1 MMSESLILNEASEF
15 IKGRLYFVTLRTKP
29 RSSTGVH
36 YFSIDHEFQYENF
49 YSDFGPVNMAVLY
62 RYYCKLNKKLKSP
75 TLAKKK
81 IVHYTSYDSKKRANA
96 AFLIAAY
103 SILKKK
109 SLIILRLQL
118 INAKVAECCSLW
130 WSSYNPIRNGSVI
143 ALRKSPDDAYH
154 ILTNGNKP
162 PFLPFRD
169 ASYGPSTYNLTILH
183 CLKALKKGMD
193 NGFVSFDTFDVDEYE
208 YYEPIQ
214 FWFHT
219 RLSQKF
225 LAFSGPHDKTTV
237 ENGYPLHAPE
247 AYISYF
253 HKHNIT
259 FVIRLNKKIYDAK
272 RFTNNGIDHKDLF
285 FTDGSTP
292 SDKIVNEFLRLC
304 EKNVGAIAVHC
315 KAGLGRTGTLLGCY
329 LMKHYRFTASE
340 AIGWL
345 RICRPGSVIGPQQHF
360 LEEKQNL
367 LWIEGEVFDVQ
378 NKKHESDPVEI
389 NKLTSGVETI
399 KIEDSR
405 DIKNLFTYSSPT
417 SGLDMGLSKSSSTSG
432 ISALSKTLTPRRT
445 KQETIT
451 TSSYGFRP
459 STTSYYNTR
468 SAARISSSNTSRTYT
483 PATPSLSQS
492 LSQGDELR
500 RLKSQNHVRAATTG
514 GVRNDDL
521 RSLHTRGITQ
531 PLRVTGLMST
541 QPILSP
547 LKSSRVSTLNKRPAT
562 NRTFAA
568 LTTTALMR

>member
-1 MMSESLILNEASEF
+1 MNKLNHHFF
-15 IKGRLYFVTLRTKP
+15 ICNSFLTISSIRLPISGRLYFVTLRTKP

-103 SILKKK
+103 S
-109 SLIILRLQL
+109 
-118 INAKVAECCSLW
+118 
-130 WSSYNPIRNGSVI
+130 VI
-143 ALRKSPDDAYH
+143 GLRKSPDDAYH

-208 YYEPIQ
+208 YYEKVENGDFNWIIPK
-214 FWFHT
+214 
-219 RLSQKF
+219 KF

-399 KIEDSR
+399 KIED
-405 DIKNLFTYSSPT
+405 T
-417 SGLDMGLSKSSSTSG
+417 
-432 ISALSKTLTPRRT
+432 
-445 KQETIT
+445 
-451 TSSYGFRP
+451 
-459 STTSYYNTR
+459 
-468 SAARISSSNTSRTYT
+468 RISSSNTSRTYT

-531 PLRVTGLMST
+531 PLR
-541 QPILSP
+541 
-547 LKSSRVSTLNKRPAT
+547 LK
-562 NRTFAA
+562 
-568 LTTTALMR
+568 